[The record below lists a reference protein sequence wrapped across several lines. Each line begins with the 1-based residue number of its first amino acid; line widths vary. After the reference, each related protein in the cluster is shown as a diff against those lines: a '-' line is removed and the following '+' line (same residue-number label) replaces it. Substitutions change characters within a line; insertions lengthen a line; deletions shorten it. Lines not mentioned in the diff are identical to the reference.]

1 MLRIRRTLAAA
12 SALIALVASG
22 CVSDPPAGVDAGVFS
37 SCGADETP
45 YTPKAQ
51 SGASGGLSIQ
61 PLQFTCKKLS
71 NGLRVYAMPDKDT
84 ASVSVAVWYEVG
96 SKDDPKGRSGFA
108 HLFEH
113 LMFKATTNNP
123 SEGFD
128 RLTEDAGGFNNAST
142 WNDFTDYYE
151 TVPANHLERVLW
163 GEEERMGSLVIDEAT
178 FASEREV
185 VKEEL
190 RQRVLGAPYG
200 KLFGFY
206 LTQAAF
212 DVHPYGRPGIGSIED
227 LDAATVEDVRA
238 FHAAYYRPDNA
249 VMVVAGN
256 FDEAQLDAYV
266 AKYFA
271 GIETPERAI
280 PRVTAVEP
288 KRTAAR
294 NFTVYEPNTPLPA
307 VTISWPS
314 PAVDSDDNAALV
326 MLDAILTSGESSR
339 LYQSLVYEQQIAA
352 EAGSNIDITAD
363 PGVYALYVIL
373 SGDATA
379 EAEAGLAAL
388 KAEVARLR
396 DTLVSEAELDEARNE
411 LVTAVLDSRET
422 SDGRASELARAV
434 VLDKDPRAADRS
446 LEQLQAVTAADVQR
460 VARKIMDDAQSVT
473 ITYLPEEM
481 QNGAAEHVF
490 ADAPTIV
497 TASIDIPAS
506 EIPVYALAPEG
517 SRVMPPEA
525 GAPVAAKVPAA
536 VEKTLSNGLRV
547 IVASKP
553 GLPLVSASLRMPA
566 GAALDPQGKAG
577 LAAMTADLVTRGTAT
592 RSASEIASQIESLGA
607 SIDAGAGVDAT
618 DVSISTRSDK
628 AAQAFAIMADVV
640 MHPVF
645 AEEEFERA
653 KQETLDGLMLSLRQ
667 PSSVASMTMT
677 RALYGETAYGGVITP
692 ESVEA
697 ITAADLK
704 AFHTYWMPLGA
715 VLVIAGDVTPE
726 EGFALAEKAFGSW
739 SMPAGFGLDLKGGTS
754 VSYTISGP
762 RAIVVDIPEIG
773 QAAVLLGRV
782 GPSRLSPDYVDAAV
796 ANAVLG
802 GGYSSR
808 LNSEIR
814 IKRGLSYGAGAS
826 LPARKMAAPLIG
838 SAQTR
843 NDAVAQVVDLLGSE
857 FARLGNE
864 PIGEKE
870 LSARKA
876 YMIGN
881 FGRSVETTAGLA
893 GQYSALA
900 QFNLPLERL
909 QTYSAEI
916 AGVTVERAGAAARKY
931 HDPATATLVI
941 VGDAAKF
948 WDAVKDKRTGMER
961 IGSDELEL
969 GSGALK

>member
-1 MLRIRRTLAAA
+1 MLLVRRTLAAA

-22 CVSDPPAGVDAGVFS
+22 CVSDPPVAGAADAPAKASVFS

-45 YTPKAQ
+45 YTPKA
-51 SGASGGLSIQ
+51 SGGLSIA

-163 GEEERMGSLVIDEAT
+163 GEAERMGSLVIDEAT

-200 KLFGFY
+200 KLFY
-206 LTQAAF
+206 LYLNQAAY

-249 VMVVAGN
+249 VMVVSGN

-266 AKYFA
+266 EKYFA
-271 GIETPERAI
+271 GIETPKREI

-294 NFTVYEPNTPLPA
+294 SYTVYEPNTPLPA
-307 VTISWPS
+307 VSVTWPS
-314 PAVDSDDNAALV
+314 PTADSDDNAALV

-339 LYQSLVYEQQIAA
+339 LYQSLVYEQQIASD
-352 EAGSNIDITAD
+352 AGSLIDITAD
-363 PGVYALYVIL
+363 AGIYSLYVIL
-373 SGDATA
+373 SDGETA
-379 EAEAGLAAL
+379 ADGLAAL
-388 KAEVARLR
+388 NAEVARLR
-396 DTLVSEAELDEARNE
+396 DTLVTEAELDEARNE

-434 VLDKDPRAADRS
+434 VLDKDPRAADRG

-460 VARKIMDDAQSVT
+460 VARMIMDDTQSVT

-490 ADAPTIV
+490 VDAPTIV
-497 TASIDIPAS
+497 AKSIDIPAS

-517 SRVMPPEA
+517 SRVLPPEA
-525 GAPVAAKVPAA
+525 GPPVAAKVPAA
-536 VEKTLSNGLRV
+536 VEKTLGNGLRV

-566 GAALDPQGKAG
+566 GAALDPKDKAG
-577 LAAMTADLVTRGTAT
+577 LASMTADLVTRGTAT
-592 RSASEIASQIESLGA
+592 RSATEIASQIESLGA
-607 SIDAGAGVDAT
+607 SIGAGAGPDAT

-640 MHPVF
+640 MHPAF

-653 KQETLDGLMLSLRQ
+653 KQERLDGLMLSLRQ
-667 PSSVASMTMT
+667 PSSVGSMTMT
-677 RALYGETAYGGVITP
+677 RALFGETPYGGVITP
-692 ESVEA
+692 ESIEA
-697 ITAADLK
+697 IAPADLK
-704 AFHTYWMPLGA
+704 AFHRERWTPDDA
-715 VLVIAGDVTPE
+715 VLVIAGNVSAE
-726 EGFALAEKAFGSW
+726 EGFALAEAAFGAW
-739 SMPAGFGLDLKGGTS
+739 SDPHGTS
-754 VSYTISGP
+754 VSIYLDDGPALPGP
-762 RAIVVDIPEIG
+762 RSIVVDIPAIG
-773 QAAVLLGRV
+773 QAAVMLGRV
-782 GPSRLSPDYVDAAV
+782 GPSRTADDYVDAVV

-808 LNSEIR
+808 LNAEIR
-814 IKRGLSYGAGAS
+814 IKRGLSYGAGS
-826 LPARKMAAPLIG
+826 NMPGRQMPGPMIG
-838 SAQTR
+838 NAQTR
-843 NDAVAQVVDLLGSE
+843 NDAVAQVVDVMSAE
-857 FARLGNE
+857 FARLGAE
-864 PIGEKE
+864 PIAEKE
-870 LSARKA
+870 LTARKA
-876 YMIGN
+876 VLIGG

-893 GQYSALA
+893 SQYSALA
-900 QFNLPLERL
+900 QFNLPLEKL

-916 AGVTVERAGAAARKY
+916 TAVTSAQAGAAARKY
-931 HDPATATLVI
+931 FDPKDATLVI
-941 VGDAAKF
+941 VGDAQLF
-948 WDAVKDKRTGMER
+948 WDAVKDERAGMER
-961 IGSDELEL
+961 INIDELEL
-969 GSGALK
+969 GKAGLK

>member
-22 CVSDPPAGVDAGVFS
+22 CVSDPPAAGKADADAGVFS

-45 YTPKAQ
+45 YAPK
-51 SGASGGLSIQ
+51 ASGGLSIQ
-61 PLQFTCKKLS
+61 PLQFTCKKLA

-163 GEEERMGSLVIDEAT
+163 GEAERMGSLVIDEAA

-249 VMVVAGN
+249 VMVVSGN
-256 FDEAQLDAYV
+256 FEQAQLDAYV

-271 GIETPERAI
+271 GIETPERPI

-363 PGVYALYVIL
+363 PGFYALYVIL
-373 SGDATA
+373 SGDAT
-379 EAEAGLAAL
+379 AEAGLAAL

-434 VLDKDPRAADRS
+434 VLDKDPRAADRE

-506 EIPVYALAPEG
+506 EIPVYALAPEA

-536 VEKTLSNGLRV
+536 VEKTLANGLRV

-566 GAALDPQGKAG
+566 GAALDPKGKAG

-607 SIDAGAGVDAT
+607 SIGAGAGVDAT

-640 MHPVF
+640 LNPVF

-677 RALYGETAYGGVITP
+677 RALYGETPYGGVITP

-697 ITAADLK
+697 IAPADL
-704 AFHTYWMPLGA
+704 ARFHSDSWRAEGS
-715 VLVIAGDVTPE
+715 VLVIAGDLTAE
-726 EGFALAEKAFGSW
+726 EGFALAEAAFGRW
-739 SMPAGFGLDLKGGTS
+739 PAPAGMARYVPAGGPALP
-754 VSYTISGP
+754 GP
-762 RAIVVDIPEIG
+762 RAITVDIPEIG

-782 GPSRLSPDYVDAAV
+782 GPSRLADDYVDAAV

-826 LPARKMAAPLIG
+826 LPARKMPAPVIG

-843 NDAVAQVVDLLGSE
+843 NDAVAQVVDLMGAE

-864 PIGEKE
+864 PVGEKE

-961 IGSDELEL
+961 IGIDELEL

>member
-22 CVSDPPAGVDAGVFS
+22 CVSDPPAGVEGVAPAGVYS

-51 SGASGGLSIQ
+51 SGAAGGLSIQ

-71 NGLRVYAMPDKDT
+71 NGLRIYAMPDKDT

-113 LMFKATTNNP
+113 LMFKATTNLP

-163 GEEERMGSLVIDEAT
+163 GEAERMGSLVIDEAA

-271 GIETPERAI
+271 GIKTPERPI

-288 KRTAAR
+288 RRTAAR

-363 PGVYALYVIL
+363 PGLYALYVIL
-373 SGDATA
+373 SGDAT
-379 EAEAGLAAL
+379 AEAGLAAL

-411 LVTAVLDSRET
+411 LVTAVLASRET
-422 SDGRASELARAV
+422 SGGRASELARAV

-460 VARKIMDDAQSVT
+460 VARKIMDDTQSVT

-506 EIPVYALAPEG
+506 EIPVYALAPEA

-566 GAALDPQGKAG
+566 GAALDPKEKAG
-577 LAAMTADLVTRGTAT
+577 LAAITADLVTRGTAT

-607 SIDAGAGVDAT
+607 SIGAGAGVDAT

-677 RALYGETAYGGVITP
+677 RALFGETAYGGVITP

-697 ITAADLK
+697 ISAADL
-704 AFHTYWMPLGA
+704 ARFHTDSWRSTGA
-715 VLVIAGDVTPE
+715 VLVIAGDLTAE
-726 EGFALAEKAFGSW
+726 EGFALAQAAFGKW
-739 SMPAGFGLDLKGGTS
+739 PTPAGMAKHTPTATGALP
-754 VSYTISGP
+754 GP
-762 RAIVVDIPEIG
+762 RAITVDIPEIG

-782 GPSRLSPDYVDAAV
+782 GPSRLADDYVDAAV

-802 GGYSSR
+802 VGYSSR

-814 IKRGLSYGAGAS
+814 IKRGLSYGASAG
-826 LPARKMAAPLIG
+826 LPARPMPAPVVG

-870 LSARKA
+870 LAARKA

-881 FGRSVETTAGLA
+881 FGRSVESTAGLA

-916 AGVTVERAGAAARKY
+916 VGVTPERAGAAARKY
-931 HDPATATLVI
+931 YDPATATLVI

-961 IGSDELEL
+961 IGIDELEL

>member
-1 MLRIRRTLAAA
+1 MLLFRRTLAAA

-22 CVSDPPAGVDAGVFS
+22 CVSDPPAVADGGVFS

-45 YTPKAQ
+45 YTPKA
-51 SGASGGLSIQ
+51 SGGLAIA
-61 PLQFTCKKLS
+61 PLQFTCKKLA
-71 NGLRVYAMPDKDT
+71 NGLKVYAMPDKDT

-123 SEGFD
+123 AEGFD

-142 WNDFTDYYE
+142 WDDYTDYYE

-163 GEEERMGSLVIDEAT
+163 GEAERMGSLVIDEAA

-200 KLFGFY
+200 KLFY
-206 LTQAAF
+206 LYMTQSAF

-249 VMVVAGN
+249 VMVVSGN

-280 PRVTAVEP
+280 PRVSAIEP
-288 KRTAAR
+288 RRTAAR
-294 NFTVYEPNTPLPA
+294 SFTVYEPNTPLPA
-307 VTISWPS
+307 VMISWPS
-314 PAVDSDDNAALV
+314 PPADSADNAALV
-326 MLDAILTSGESSR
+326 MLDAILTSGQSSR
-339 LYQSLVYEQQIAA
+339 LYQSLIYDQQVASD
-352 EAGSNIDITAD
+352 AGSLLTTNIDAS
-363 PGVYALYVIL
+363 VYAVYAIL
-373 SGDATA
+373 SDGET
-379 EAEAGLAAL
+379 AEAGLAAL
-388 KAEVARLR
+388 KAEVAKLR

-422 SDGRASELARAV
+422 SDGRASELAQAV
-434 VLDKDPRAADRS
+434 VIDKDPRAADRG

-473 ITYLPEEM
+473 IKYLPEEM
-481 QNGAAEHVF
+481 QNGAAEHAFV
-490 ADAPTIV
+490 DAPTIV
-497 TASIDIPAS
+497 TRTIDIPAS
-506 EIPVYALAPEG
+506 EIPVYALAPEA

-536 VEKTLSNGLRV
+536 VEKTLANGLRV

-566 GAALDPQGKAG
+566 GAALDPHGKAG
-577 LAAMTADLVTRGTAT
+577 LAAMTADLVTRGTAS

-607 SIDAGAGVDAT
+607 SIGAGAGPDAT

-640 MHPVF
+640 MHPAF

-653 KQETLDGLMLSLRQ
+653 KQERLDGLMLSLRQ
-667 PSSVASMTMT
+667 PSSVGSMTMT
-677 RALYGETAYGGVITP
+677 RALFGETAYGGVITP
-692 ESVEA
+692 DSVEA
-697 ITAADLK
+697 IAPADLK
-704 AFHTYWMPLGA
+704 AFHAGRWRPEGA
-715 VLVIAGDVTPE
+715 VLVIAGDVSAA
-726 EGFALAEKAFGSW
+726 EGFALAETAFGAW
-739 SMPAGFGLDLKGGTS
+739 SDPRGVSATIHRDQGPALP
-754 VSYTISGP
+754 GP
-762 RAIVVDIPEIG
+762 RAIVVDIPAIG

-782 GPSRLSPDYVDAAV
+782 GPSRLAPDYVDAVV

-802 GGYSSR
+802 LGYSSR

-814 IKRGLSYGAGAS
+814 IKRGLSYGAGS
-826 LPARKMAAPLIG
+826 GLPARRMPGPVTG

-843 NDAVAQVVDLLGSE
+843 NDAVAQVVDLLGLE

-870 LSARKA
+870 LAARKA
-876 YMIGN
+876 YMIGS
-881 FGRSVETTAGLA
+881 FGRTVETTAGLA
-893 GQYSALA
+893 SQYSALA
-900 QFNLPLERL
+900 QFDLPLSKL

-916 AGVTVERAGAAARKY
+916 AAVTAAQAGAAARKY
-931 HDPATATLVI
+931 FDPKDATLVI

-948 WDAVKDKRTGMER
+948 WDAVKDKRAGMER
-961 IGSDELEL
+961 IGIDELEL
-969 GSGALK
+969 GKAGLK

>member
-22 CVSDPPAGVDAGVFS
+22 CVSDPPASADAGVFS
-37 SCGADETP
+37 ACGADETT
-45 YTPKAQ
+45 YTPKA
-51 SGASGGLSIQ
+51 SSGLSIQ

-163 GEEERMGSLVIDEAT
+163 GEAERMGSLVIDEAT

-373 SGDATA
+373 SGDAT
-379 EAEAGLAAL
+379 AEAGLAAL

-607 SIDAGAGVDAT
+607 SIGAGAGVDAT
-618 DVSISTRSDK
+618 DLSISTRSDK

-704 AFHTYWMPLGA
+704 TFHAARWLPAGA
-715 VLVIAGDVTPE
+715 VLVIAGDVTAE
-726 EGFALAEKAFGSW
+726 EGFALAESAFGAS
-739 SMPAGFGLDLKGGTS
+739 PPPRAGGMGVDVTAAAQALPR
-754 VSYTISGP
+754 P

-961 IGSDELEL
+961 IGIDELEL

>member
-22 CVSDPPAGVDAGVFS
+22 CVSDPPASVDAGVFS

-45 YTPKAQ
+45 YTPK
-51 SGASGGLSIQ
+51 ASGGLSIQ

-96 SKDDPKGRSGFA
+96 SKDDPRGRSGFA

-163 GEEERMGSLVIDEAT
+163 GEAERMGSLVIDEAT

-256 FDEAQLDAYV
+256 FEQSELDAYV

-288 KRTAAR
+288 KRTVAR

-373 SGDATA
+373 SGDAT
-379 EAEAGLAAL
+379 AEAGLAAL

-506 EIPVYALAPEG
+506 EIPVYALAPEA

-607 SIDAGAGVDAT
+607 SIGAGAGVDAT

-677 RALYGETAYGGVITP
+677 RALFGETAYGGVITP

-704 AFHTYWMPLGA
+704 AFHAARWLPMGA
-715 VLVIAGDVTPE
+715 VLVIAGDVTAE
-726 EGFALAEKAFGSW
+726 EGFALAESAFGAS
-739 SMPAGFGLDLKGGTS
+739 PPPRAGGMGVDVTAAAQALP
-754 VSYTISGP
+754 GP
-762 RAIVVDIPEIG
+762 RAITVDIPEIG

-948 WDAVKDKRTGMER
+948 WDAVKDKRAGMER
-961 IGSDELEL
+961 IGIDELEL
-969 GSGALK
+969 GSGALN

>member
-1 MLRIRRTLAAA
+1 M
-12 SALIALVASG
+12 
-22 CVSDPPAGVDAGVFS
+22 
-37 SCGADETP
+37 
-45 YTPKAQ
+45 
-51 SGASGGLSIQ
+51 
-61 PLQFTCKKLS
+61 
-71 NGLRVYAMPDKDT
+71 
-84 ASVSVAVWYEVG
+84 
-96 SKDDPKGRSGFA
+96 
-108 HLFEH
+108 
-113 LMFKATTNNP
+113 
-123 SEGFD
+123 
-128 RLTEDAGGFNNAST
+128 
-142 WNDFTDYYE
+142 
-151 TVPANHLERVLW
+151 
-163 GEEERMGSLVIDEAT
+163 
-178 FASEREV
+178 
-185 VKEEL
+185 
-190 RQRVLGAPYG
+190 
-200 KLFGFY
+200 
-206 LTQAAF
+206 
-212 DVHPYGRPGIGSIED
+212 
-227 LDAATVEDVRA
+227 
-238 FHAAYYRPDNA
+238 
-249 VMVVAGN
+249 
-256 FDEAQLDAYV
+256 
-266 AKYFA
+266 
-271 GIETPERAI
+271 
-280 PRVTAVEP
+280 
-288 KRTAAR
+288 
-294 NFTVYEPNTPLPA
+294 
-307 VTISWPS
+307 
-314 PAVDSDDNAALV
+314 
-326 MLDAILTSGESSR
+326 
-339 LYQSLVYEQQIAA
+339 
-352 EAGSNIDITAD
+352 
-363 PGVYALYVIL
+363 
-373 SGDATA
+373 
-379 EAEAGLAAL
+379 
-388 KAEVARLR
+388 
-396 DTLVSEAELDEARNE
+396 SEAELDEARNE

-607 SIDAGAGVDAT
+607 SIGAGAGVDAT

-704 AFHTYWMPLGA
+704 TFHAARWLPAGA
-715 VLVIAGDVTPE
+715 VLVIAGDVTAE
-726 EGFALAEKAFGSW
+726 EGFALAESAFGAS
-739 SMPAGFGLDLKGGTS
+739 PPPRAGGMGVDVTAAAQALPR
-754 VSYTISGP
+754 P

-961 IGSDELEL
+961 IGIDELEL